1 MRAVLTLT
9 FAFLVVVITSGAAQ
23 DQTARPLSA
32 PIRFVEREI
41 SIPAAQAFPGG
52 HGAMTRVPVAA
63 TPFPLRRDGM
73 AFDVLSNTAQ
83 TAADSFPENEWYLSI
98 LVKGRLHPDGAGTG
112 QLPSEDS

>member
-23 DQTARPLSA
+23 DQTARPLPA

-52 HGAMTRVPVAA
+52 
-63 TPFPLRRDGM
+63 L
-73 AFDVLSNTAQ
+73 
-83 TAADSFPENEWYLSI
+83 DSIEGIYRGGIHW
-98 LVKGRLHPDGAGTG
+98 
-112 QLPSEDS
+112 